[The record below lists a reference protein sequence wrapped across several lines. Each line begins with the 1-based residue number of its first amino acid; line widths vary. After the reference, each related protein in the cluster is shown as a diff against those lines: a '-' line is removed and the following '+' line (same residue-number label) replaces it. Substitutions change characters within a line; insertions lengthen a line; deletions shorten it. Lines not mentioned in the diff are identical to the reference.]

1 LEQKLRQTKSA
12 KRMRSNERLIQALA
26 VFLLVTGCAGPT
38 PYHPSLEGT
47 GYTDYKI
54 SDDRYQ
60 VSYTAN
66 SLTNRSKVGQYL
78 IYRAAQIALESNR
91 ETFVVLGQEAQD
103 FSLPDYA
110 RGSDTYRHHYFE
122 HHHLWFGDD
131 RASTE
136 ELSTP
141 TLEPLARYTAS
152 ITIVLY
158 SEAVPPVEGKTYNAR
173 EVIEVLGN
181 AIVRP

>member
-1 LEQKLRQTKSA
+1 MRLKSPL
-12 KRMRSNERLIQALA
+12 NQALI
-26 VFLLVTGCAGPT
+26 VFLLVTGCASPT
-38 PYHPSLEGT
+38 SYHPSLEGT
-47 GYTDYKI
+47 GYSDYKI

-66 SLTNRSKVGQYL
+66 SFTNRKKVSQYL
-78 IYRAAQIALESNR
+78 IYRAAQLALESNK
-91 ETFVVLGQEAQD
+91 ENFVVLDHNGQD

-110 RGSDTYRHHYFE
+110 RGGETYRHHYFE

-131 RASTE
+131 RLSTE

-152 ITIVLY
+152 INIMLY
-158 SEAVPPVEGKTYNAR
+158 SGGEPPVEGKAYNAR

-181 AIVRP
+181 SIVRP

>member
-1 LEQKLRQTKSA
+1 
-12 KRMRSNERLIQALA
+12 MRSKFPLIQVLIV
-26 VFLLVTGCAGPT
+26 VFFVNGCAGPT
-38 PYHPSLEGT
+38 QYHPSLEGT
-47 GYTDYKI
+47 GYSDYKI
-54 SDDRYQ
+54 SEDRYR

-66 SLTNRSKVGQYL
+66 SLTNRKKVTQYL
-78 IYRAAQIALESNR
+78 IYRAAQIALESKKEN
-91 ETFVVLGQEAQD
+91 FVVLDQSDQH

-110 RGSDTYRHHYFE
+110 QGGETYRHHYFE

-131 RASTE
+131 MVATE

-152 ITIVLY
+152 IDIMLY
-158 SEAVPPVEGKTYNAR
+158 SQGEPPAEGKAYNAR

-181 AIVRP
+181 TIVRP